1 MLKLLAP
8 WLTPRRLRYA
18 WLTAGIL
25 WAAWLLSVALGPG
38 NLDLAGQPVGTDY
51 LQFFAAGR
59 TLARGESPRLYDMA
73 YQSAL
78 EQEIIGSGLTSY
90 HAFITPPFLAALFVP
105 LAALPYGWSF
115 IVWSLLGLL
124 CLWFSLRLLSVD
136 APGRACLWSLTFF
149 PVFAVISFG
158 QNALLSL
165 LFLGATYRLWRD
177 QRPFAAGLLC
187 SLTLYKPQ
195 LCLGV
200 AVLWLLAWRRD
211 WRALAGLGVGGAV
224 LVGLCFGLLP
234 EASQAYLE
242 FARTVLPDLPNWQ
255 QFPLWHLHTVRGFWR
270 LLLPAWPR
278 VGDVLTLLAAVLGLW
293 AFIRWECR
301 FRESPRLMFGAAIAL
316 TLWLTPHAMI
326 YDWALWLIPALFLWE
341 ALPQYRDR
349 WRALFACM
357 WLVALLSGPLTVAQ
371 LRALPFAV
379 QLSIPVLALVLV
391 QLWRWCLGGNSV
403 ALMVAKR

>member
-8 WLTPRRLRYA
+8 WLTPRRLHYA

-25 WAAWLLSVALGPG
+25 WAAWLLSVVLGPG

-51 LQFFAAGR
+51 LQFYAAGR
-59 TLARGESPRLYDMA
+59 TLARGESAQLYDMA

-115 IVWSLLGLL
+115 VVWSVLGLL
-124 CLWFSLRLLSVD
+124 CLWFSLRLLD
-136 APGRACLWSLTFF
+136 IAAPGRAWLWALTFF
-149 PVFAVISFG
+149 SVFAVISFG

-165 LFLGATYRLWRD
+165 LLFSATYRLWRD
-177 QRPFAAGLLC
+177 QRPFAAGLVC

-200 AVLWLLAWRRD
+200 AVLWLLSWRRD
-211 WRALAGLGVGGAV
+211 WRALAGLGVGGVA

-234 EASQAYLE
+234 EASWAYLE

-255 QFPLWHLHTVRGFWR
+255 EFPLWHLHTVRGFWR

-278 VGDVLTLLAAVLGLW
+278 VGDVLTLLAAALGLW
-293 AFIRWECR
+293 VFIRWERR
-301 FRESPRLMFGAAIAL
+301 FRESWRLMFGAAIAL

-326 YDWALWLIPALFLWE
+326 YDWALWLIPALLLWE
-341 ALPQYRDR
+341 VLPQYRDR
-349 WRALFACM
+349 WRALFAGV
-357 WLVALLSGPLTVAQ
+357 WLVTLLSGPLTVAQ
-371 LRALPFAV
+371 LRVLPFAL
-379 QLSIPVLALVLV
+379 QLSVPVLALVLYR
-391 QLWRWCLGGNSV
+391 LGSWCLRGDL
-403 ALMVAKR
+403 APPQ